1 MSVVATIVTSG
12 TGQPIQKNG
21 CSMPKPKASFDLE
34 FGERVTTDC
43 VNVDKLGPGKFS
55 PQSKFGLRL
64 RAEQGHKGRF
74 F

>member
-1 MSVVATIVTSG
+1 
-12 TGQPIQKNG
+12 
-21 CSMPKPKASFDLE
+21 MPKPKASFDLE